1 MGKRYLIWWI
11 GALCLLLGILPVS
24 AQSRSVYWERW
35 DVTIDEV
42 DTSENRFRVTEE
54 YTISFTGTFRF
65 GSVAIPMNRLED
77 IDDVAVYEDGQALRE
92 TRSCS
97 ENAGT
102 YCVFI
107 EDGYLNITYNFFRAL
122 SNDRQNFTI
131 EYTVYGAI
139 RVYEGGDQIWWDAI
153 PEEHYGFSIGASTVT
168 VELPRGFAP
177 REGVDPVESYGV
189 PAEISVR
196 GTTVIATAS
205 QSLDGDD
212 TFSLRVQYPHDPN
225 AEAPAWQGGFDT
237 QRIYEETTQ
246 PLINLGVIALSLL
259 IGIGLPLLIYVQYV
273 SRGRDPKIGVVP
285 KYLTSP
291 PSDLPPALVGTLV
304 DEKADL
310 RDVMSTIID
319 LGSRGYLVIEESK
332 TPGIMGIGS
341 SSTFIFKRTDK
352 PINDQEL
359 RTHEKRLLGNLF
371 AGNAMERSLSSL
383 NTIFY
388 SVIAQMQGDL
398 YKQLV
403 AEGYFKSNPEGTRGV
418 WFMIGI
424 VILFIA
430 GAGFFVAMGST
441 DISPFL
447 FCIPLALGLGG
458 IAALIAAPAMPS
470 RTVKG
475 AEEAAKWKAF
485 VEYLRNL
492 EKYGDVGSAAAHFD
506 QYLAYAVAAGIDRTW
521 VSRFRQTNTYVPIP
535 TWYFPTYI
543 GRYRGGYLAGSP
555 LSARGMGDFG
565 SGTGLPGELA
575 RAGGG
580 FDLDNVAGGISEGL
594 ESISSGLTNMLES
607 AGRIMTSTPQPPPG
621 SSGGGYSSGR
631 WSGGGRSFSGG
642 GSRSGGG
649 SGGGRRGFG

>member
-1 MGKRYLIWWI
+1 MVSKRHLIWWI
-11 GALCLLLGILPVS
+11 GMLCLLLGVLPVS

-35 DVTIDEV
+35 DVTIDQV
-42 DTSENRFRVTEE
+42 DTEENRFRVTEE
-54 YTISFTGTFRF
+54 YDISFSGTFRF
-65 GSVAIPMNRLED
+65 GSAAIPLNRLDD
-77 IDDVAVYEDGQALRE
+77 IDDVAVYEDGELLRE
-92 TRSCS
+92 TRSCTDA
-97 ENAGT
+97 AGT

-107 EDGYLNITYNFFRAL
+107 EDGFLNITYNFFRSL
-122 SNDRQNFTI
+122 TNTRQTFTI

-139 RVYEGGDQIWWDAI
+139 RVYEGGDQLWWDAI
-153 PEEHYGFSIGASTVT
+153 PEEHYGFPIGASTVT

-177 REGVDPVESYGV
+177 REGIDPVESYGV
-189 PAEISVR
+189 PADITVR
-196 GTTVIATAS
+196 GTTITAVAT
-205 QSLDGDD
+205 QPLDGDD

-225 AEAPAWQGGFDT
+225 AEAAAWQSDFDT

-246 PLINLGVIALSLL
+246 PLISLGVIALSLL
-259 IGIGLPLLIYVQYV
+259 IGIGLPLFIYVQYLN
-273 SRGRDPKIGVVP
+273 RGRDPKIGVVP
-285 KYLTSP
+285 EYLNSP

-319 LGSRGYLVIEESK
+319 LGSRGYLAIEETK
-332 TPGIMGIGS
+332 TQGLMGIGS
-341 SSTFIFKRTDK
+341 ASSFTFKRTDK
-352 PINDQEL
+352 AIDGPEL
-359 RTHEKRLLGNLF
+359 RPYEKRLLNNLF
-371 AGNAMERSLSSL
+371 AGNALERSLDSL
-383 NTIFY
+383 KTIFY
-388 SVIAQMQGDL
+388 TVIAQMQADL
-398 YKQLV
+398 YTQLV
-403 AEGYFKSNPEGTRGV
+403 QEGYFKSNPNNTRGG
-418 WFMIGI
+418 WY
-424 VILFIA
+424 ILGVALLFV
-430 GAGFFVAMGST
+430 AGFGFFAAMGAM

-447 FCIPLALGLGG
+447 FCIPLAVGLGG
-458 IAALIAAPAMPS
+458 IAAFVAAPAMPS
-470 RTVKG
+470 RTLKG
-475 AEEAAKWKAF
+475 AEESAKWKAF

-543 GRYRGGYLAGSP
+543 GRYRGGFRAGSP
-555 LSARGMGDFG
+555 LPGAQMVDFG
-565 SGTGLPGELA
+565 RGGLPGDLA

-631 WSGGGRSFSGG
+631 WSSGGRSFSGG